1 VDAPAA
7 AHGADLQTKP
17 NLSGR
22 FASGLL
28 LLPPADGERPGLLDR
43 VEVLIELKVGLPP
56 LGAAS
61 EVLVMSNQA
70 LVQLAGD
77 HRDAVLC

>member
-1 VDAPAA
+1 VNATAA
-7 AHGADLQTKP
+7 SHGAYIQTKS

-43 VEVLIELKVGLPP
+43 VEVLIELTVGWPP

-61 EVLVMSNQA
+61 EVLVMSHQA

>member
-1 VDAPAA
+1 MDAPAA
-7 AHGADLQTKP
+7 AHGADLQTKS
-17 NLSGR
+17 NLRGR

-28 LLPPADGERPGLLDR
+28 LLPPADGERPDLLDQ
-43 VEVLIELKVGLPP
+43 VKVLIELTMGWPP
-56 LGAAS
+56 LGGAS
-61 EVLVMSNQA
+61 EVLVMSTQA